1 MRMHTAQHVVSKVVL
16 DMYNGSTAGNQIYE
30 DYSRIDFKPV
40 EFDWDDVEKIQN
52 AANSIIRE
60 ELKVEKKNC
69 HENKLRK

>member
-40 EFDWDDVEKIQN
+40 EFDWDDVEKN
-52 AANSIIRE
+52 PE
-60 ELKVEKKNC
+60 C
-69 HENKLRK
+69 C